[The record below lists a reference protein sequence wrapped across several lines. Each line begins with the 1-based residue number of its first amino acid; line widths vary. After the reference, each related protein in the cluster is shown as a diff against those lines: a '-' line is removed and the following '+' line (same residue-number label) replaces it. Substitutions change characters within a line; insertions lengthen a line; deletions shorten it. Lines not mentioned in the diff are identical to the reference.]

1 MHHFYRQNG
10 SLFCE
15 QLKLDNLA
23 EKYGTPLYVYSANT
37 FRDHYNKLNDA
48 LAALQPMICFAMK
61 ANSNLAVLRT
71 LAKEG
76 AGFDIVSGGE
86 LFRVLKAGG
95 KAGKCVFAGV
105 GKTDGEI
112 AYALKEGIYAF
123 HVESYP
129 ELEQINRVALKLKKV
144 APIAAR
150 VNPNVDADTHHKI
163 TTGTYENKFGIPF
176 EEIPAFYA
184 KASRLAGIKLRGVQ
198 VHIGSQITGVK
209 PFAAAARKMLPLV
222 QALKAKY
229 GIGYFGMG
237 GGLGIVY
244 DPALESGS
252 EAWWNKQKNPPL
264 TPAGYAKAIVPILK
278 PLGLKILLEPGR
290 FISGNAGVLLSE
302 VVNVKKTA
310 KKNFVIVDAAMND
323 LIRPAFYESY
333 HQIKPLTAK
342 PGKVISSDVVGPI
355 CESGDTFC
363 KNRPLPPLKMG
374 DRVAF
379 LSAGAYGFVMS
390 SQYNSRP
397 RAAEVLVDG
406 KKVVVARKRETLDD
420 LIRGERA
427 S

>member
-1 MHHFYRQNG
+1 MHHFYKKNG

-15 QLKLDNLA
+15 QVELSSLA
-23 EKYGTPLYVYSANT
+23 DKFGTPLYVYSANT

-48 LAALQPMICFAMK
+48 LAPLKPMICFAMK

-71 LAKEG
+71 LAREG

-105 GKTDGEI
+105 GKTDEEI

-198 VHIGSQITGVK
+198 VHIGSQITSVK
-209 PFAAAARKMLPLV
+209 PFRDAAKKMLPLV
-222 QALKAKY
+222 QSLKVKY
-229 GIGYFGMG
+229 GIEYFGMG

-252 EAWWNKQKNPPL
+252 AAWWKKQKNPPL
-264 TPAGYAKAIVPILK
+264 TPESYARAIVPILQ
-278 PLGLKILLEPGR
+278 PLGLKVLLEPGR
-290 FISGNAGVLLSE
+290 FISGNAGVLLAE

-333 HQIKPLTAK
+333 HQIEPLMAK
-342 PGKVISSDVVGPI
+342 KGKTVSSDVVGPI

-363 KNRPLPPLKMG
+363 KNRPLPPLTAG

-379 LSAGAYGFVMS
+379 LSAGAYGFVMAS
-390 SQYNSRP
+390 NYNSRP
-397 RAAEVLVDG
+397 RAAELLVDD
-406 KKVVVARKRETLDD
+406 KKVTVARKRETLED
-420 LIRGERA
+420 LIRGEK
-427 S
+427 

>member
-1 MHHFYRQNG
+1 
-10 SLFCE
+10 
-15 QLKLDNLA
+15 
-23 EKYGTPLYVYSANT
+23 
-37 FRDHYNKLNDA
+37 
-48 LAALQPMICFAMK
+48 
-61 ANSNLAVLRT
+61 
-71 LAKEG
+71 
-76 AGFDIVSGGE
+76 
-86 LFRVLKAGG
+86 
-95 KAGKCVFAGV
+95 
-105 GKTDGEI
+105 
-112 AYALKEGIYAF
+112 
-123 HVESYP
+123 
-129 ELEQINRVALKLKKV
+129 LKLKKV

-176 EEIPAFYA
+176 EEILAFYA

-198 VHIGSQITGVK
+198 VHIGSQITSVK
-209 PFAAAARKMLPLV
+209 PFAAAAKKMLPLV
-222 QALKAKY
+222 QTLKAKY
-229 GIGYFGMG
+229 GIEYFGMG

-252 EAWWNKQKNPPL
+252 AAWWNKQKNPPL
-264 TPAGYAKAIVPILK
+264 TPASYAQAIVPILK

-333 HQIKPLTAK
+333 HQIEPLTAK
-342 PGKVISSDVVGPI
+342 SGKAISSDVVGPI

-363 KNRPLPPLKMG
+363 KNRPLPPLKAG

-397 RAAEVLVDG
+397 RAAELLVDG